1 MGHQRE
7 ALRLLV
13 DEARDVT
20 QTIELVERA
29 NNESLWSELIERIT
43 LHDEGSPVSPDF
55 VGGMLQQVGGR
66 LKEPHKLVE
75 AIPSDMEV
83 RACMR
88 VGREEAAPP
97 SFSTHTHTLTHTH
110 THTHPPSLSLL
121 SFSRGPFFSSPF
133 FLSIFLSFPVTTTTT
148 PRTRYCRSL
157 ICKRSWAKS

>member
-110 THTHPPSLSLL
+110 THPPSLSLSL
-121 SFSRGPFFSSPF
+121 SLFSLSLAALSSPLLSF
-133 FLSIFLSFPVTTTTT
+133 FLSFFLSPLRPPP
-148 PRTRYCRSL
+148 PRVLGTVDP
-157 ICKRSWAKS
+157 

>member
-1 MGHQRE
+1 VHLFLQHFPARFRSAFSLTVSRSLALLPISQVFVHEQMGHQRE

-83 RACMR
+83 RAWAIDAR
-88 VGREEAAPP
+88 LYASAVARGAAA
-97 SFSTHTHTLTHTH
+97 
-110 THTHPPSLSLL
+110 
-121 SFSRGPFFSSPF
+121 
-133 FLSIFLSFPVTTTTT
+133 TT
-148 PRTRYCRSL
+148 RML
-157 ICKRSWAKS
+157 